1 LKLAVS
7 QLTFPSPKTA
17 KPLSPAQLQKAMN
30 RLMSM
35 TELGLPK
42 AILEFLNYLHHAHT
56 FVKPNSISTL
66 RRIGH
71 LGKDKSKAAH
81 HD

>member
-1 LKLAVS
+1 
-7 QLTFPSPKTA
+7 
-17 KPLSPAQLQKAMN
+17 MN